1 MTWSEQIAKV
11 TACLLFLLMTEQL
24 ALRLLSGLAGL

>member
-1 MTWSEQIAKV
+1 MTSSEQIAKV
-11 TACLLFLLMTEQL
+11 TACLLALLVTEQI